1 MPLTLGTVDP
11 TKPET
16 LKAALEQTVRYV
28 NQLEQAHLALRTA
41 VQRATPLT
49 LPQIQA
55 ALSVAGSHPL
65 NVTGLPGTLT
75 QNQPHTT
82 P

>member
-1 MPLTLGTVDP
+1 MPLTLGTITASDP
-11 TKPET
+11 QS

-28 NQLEQAHLALRTA
+28 NQLEQAHLALRTT
-41 VQRATPLT
+41 VRTATPLT
-49 LPQIQA
+49 LPQIQQ
-55 ALSVAGSHPL
+55 ALSATGSHPL
-65 NVTGLPGTLT
+65 NVQGLPGTLR